1 MFGLGSLGFADPWLL
16 TALLLLPLIWW
27 LLRITPP
34 APREVL
40 FPAIRLLFGL
50 NNEEQTPQSSP
61 LWLILIRLAVL
72 AALIVGLAGPLIN
85 PQGTTRGSGP
95 LLMVIDDGW
104 AAAADWSRR
113 TTAME
118 AMVAR
123 AEREKPCHI
132 DFNYR
137 TSRIRWADAC
147 RRSVRRARGA
157 GICSGDN
164 AEALAG

>member
-50 NNEEQTPQSSP
+50 NSGEQTPQSSP

-72 AALIVGLAGPLIN
+72 AALIVGLAAPFIN

-95 LLMVIDDGW
+95 LLMVIDGDGS
-104 AAAADWSRR
+104 DG
-113 TTAME
+113 
-118 AMVAR
+118 R
-123 AEREKPCHI
+123 AGSAGKPCHI

-147 RRSVRRARGA
+147 RRPFRRARGA
-157 GICSGDN
+157 GIHSGDN